1 MKDKLHEKL
10 IAMGDLE
17 GKRFEDFTAA
27 CGEPKEVRDFTFS
40 DIGPGRRATWSDGL
54 FTVTMNFSAD
64 GEFHGVDKA
73 THKGPWITI
82 IAVTVIIIAAIFIG
96 SAFLRAHNASEPSA
110 AAIGWA
116 ESAGALYDT

>member
-27 CGEPKEVRDFTFS
+27 CETAGFTATDS
-40 DIGPGRRATWSDGL
+40 IPGRRATWSDGL

-116 ESAGALYDT
+116 ESAGALYDI